1 MKTGTFY
8 GVGIG
13 PGHPEYL
20 TLRAANVLRSVDIIY
35 TVTGPNTETSISE
48 AIVQSLGEIR
58 GEIRPLIFSM
68 SRDPETR
75 QRQIEEN
82 ADAIAAELIKGRDC
96 AFATLGDAMTYSTFG
111 YILQKLKADYPGLP
125 TEVVP
130 GITSFCTLSAVSQT
144 IMVENGEQL
153 RVIPAFRSETADD
166 LEFPPGSTTVLMKTY
181 RSRNA
186 LLERL
191 QHEPGIEIVYG
202 ERLGMPEQYISTDCE
217 DILSRPEAYLSLM
230 MVKKK

>member
-1 MKTGTFY
+1 MNTGTFY

-20 TLRAANVLRSVDIIY
+20 TLRAAHVLRSVDVIF

-48 AIVQSLGEIR
+48 AIVHSLGSIR
-58 GEIRPLIFSM
+58 GTIRPLVFSM
-68 SRDPETR
+68 SRDPEIR
-75 QRQIEEN
+75 QRQIDEN
-82 ADAIAAELIKGRDC
+82 AALISDELLQGRDC

-111 YILQKLKADYPGLP
+111 YILQKLQADHPGLP

-166 LEFPPGSTTVLMKTY
+166 LEFPSGTTTVLMKTY

-186 LLERL
+186 LIARL
-191 QHEPGIEIVYG
+191 QHEPGIEIVSG
-202 ERLGMPEQYISTDCE
+202 ERLGMSGQYISTDCAE
-217 DILSRPEAYLSLM
+217 ILARPEAYLSLM
-230 MVKKK
+230 LVKKK

>member
-48 AIVQSLGEIR
+48 AIVQSLGAIR
-58 GEIRPLIFSM
+58 GEIRPLVFSM

-82 ADAIAAELIKGRDC
+82 ADTIAAELIKGRDC

-111 YILQKLKADYPGLP
+111 YILQKLKTDYPGLP
-125 TEVVP
+125 TEVIP
-130 GITSFCTLSAVSQT
+130 GITSFCTLSAASQT

-153 RVIPAFRSETADD
+153 RVIPAFRSETADN

-186 LLERL
+186 LIERL

-202 ERLGMPEQYISTDCE
+202 ERLGMPEQYISTDCN